1 MFCSKCGNLLEDAA
15 RFCDKCGNPT
25 GGGGVINNVATK
37 EKLVDDE
44 VKILVKPKFKT
55 LYHMLGAIIAS
66 IITGIFIGFVSLVSG
81 EILISLI
88 VMVIVSLFGIG
99 LAGIGV
105 IFKKMQMK
113 KMEYAFYN
121 TKVCY
126 KDSFLNQVEKEVKYK
141 HIRECLLSR
150 SIMDRIFGFGRIVLY
165 TNAETGFANG
175 IFIPCVENS
184 EEVYKQIKAL
194 LDD

>member
-1 MFCSKCGNLLEDAA
+1 MFCTKCGSSLEDTA

-25 GGGGVINNVATK
+25 GGGTVANNVATR
-37 EKLVDDE
+37 EKVVDDE
-44 VKILVKPKFKT
+44 VKIFVKPKFKAM
-55 LYHMLGAIIAS
+55 YHMLGAIISA
-66 IITGIFIGFVSLVSG
+66 IIMGLFFGLMGFASG
-81 EILISLI
+81 EFLVGIILMLFMIVLI
-88 VMVIVSLFGIG
+88 VGI
-99 LAGIGV
+99 AGIGV

-126 KDSFLNQVEKEVKYK
+126 RDSFLNQVEKEVKYK
-141 HIRECLLSR
+141 HIRECVLTR
-150 SIMDRIFGFGRIVLY
+150 TIMDRIFGFGRIILF

-175 IFIPCVENS
+175 IMIPCVENS
-184 EEVYKQIKAL
+184 EEVYRQIKAL